1 MEHRCLHVDECIF
14 GCGGDMMILLI
25 RGILFLV
32 VWRFVFVSGFGYP
45 GFLFV
50 GHAWGGKLSV
60 GDGDNRLGRVFSNGR
75 PTVSRFRF
83 RDFLSSFHCV

>member
-1 MEHRCLHVDECIF
+1 
-14 GCGGDMMILLI
+14 MMILLI

-75 PTVSRFRF
+75 PPVSRFPF
-83 RDFLSSFHCV
+83 SVFGTFYHLFIAFKLKKG